1 MSAVKLK
8 WTLDYFYDGSKH
20 NESRTDCNPCNSLTL
35 LERKISTSTFALE
48 TKLSFNLLSLTAEIK
63 ENHFY
68 LHTLIRM
75 LDWTF
80 RARGLICFDLSRN
93 SYGAF

>member
-8 WTLDYFYDGSKH
+8 WTLDYFNDESKH
-20 NESRTDCNPCNSLTL
+20 NESKTDCNPCNGLTL

-48 TKLSFNLLSLTAEIK
+48 TDILFNLLSLTADIK

-68 LHTLIRM
+68 LHTLIQM

-80 RARGLICFDLSRN
+80 LARGLFCFD
-93 SYGAF
+93 